1 MMAVLFW
8 FMSPLICLIDSNEE
22 GLKYETSAT
31 FIEHTETLY
40 SMQT

>member
-1 MMAVLFW
+1 MKTVLFW
-8 FMSPLICLIDSNEE
+8 FVSPLTCLIDSNEE

-40 SMQT
+40 VMQM